1 MTKFRKRAISG
12 LTLLVT
18 LLIGVCAFTA
28 CGSKDYS
35 VTFMVDG
42 KQYEQVSVEN
52 GSVNMPQE
60 PVKEYYVFRNWYT
73 TADFKEGT
81 EFKNSG
87 IKENLTVY
95 ARFVAKEVT
104 VHYGMESE
112 VKALKDLNEVQAEY
126 ENKAAENN
134 LTFDGWYTNPG
145 YTVKYTA
152 GADATD
158 LYAREMAKVTY
169 YNGFQNVY
177 EVLVTPG
184 EKAAEP
190 AKDDVQKFYMADDYF
205 FCDYANGKVVTGA
218 DGYPVL
224 HDFDTEVNTNS
235 TVYVMWATPGLKY
248 ELNEK
253 SNNYYVSGFDTAR
266 INNFT
271 AGSFSSYITVDN
283 VVRKVDVV
291 NVGQYFMQYLSE
303 SEKLIVNEGVKG
315 IIDLGGTLNLKV
327 KELSL
332 PSSLKVIENSFNSF
346 AKLESVEL
354 PEGLEVLID
363 SFWSEYCYFVVDS
376 YRETKYAFDIE
387 IPATVTNMATV
398 PANLKF
404 AEGSAF
410 GKGSDGIVYKTENGK
425 KIYIDGR
432 AACYNDGA
440 LAIPEGFDGVQVGA
454 TKGLTLDY
462 LTLPSTWSFVSYNN
476 DRNDYDWYN
485 VSAGSASLSDKLAT
499 DKTTLSTS
507 AIAIFDGLENVQ
519 TVAVKQASF
528 PENVGE
534 YAVMGVNNRIYR
546 NYDYSGYEGKIVFV
560 GQIAEGEAV
569 SIKISAIN
577 RMTGEKVT
585 ATINDVVS
593 GGSITAE
600 QIDTALGLKA
610 LSYKTLVE
618 SYTQFGENFD
628 FDQVIDRNLYIDV
641 VFSFDALGFT
651 YEENNGELTVTGFDK
666 DTAQYL
672 ESSNTYLVAI
682 PSELNGKAIT
692 SIKAGAFKG
701 VNNVSAVYIPA
712 TVKEIGDEAFMNTT
726 NLVTVNIVK
735 GGLEIVGRS
744 AFENSGIETIALPL
758 ENLKE
763 IRPYAF
769 KAPKLKEFVAVEGEE
784 DRVILSSN
792 MGAAET
798 EPDVVY
804 PGLTSGQF
812 FFVNNNDESVNH
824 GIVKFVEKKVEKQIK
839 DTTNQEQTDVD
850 VYDVQ
855 YVATAGAVGLGSNVR
870 YLALGWSYRK
880 MPYLGCKSV
889 IRYEMMEGSVYY
901 LNNLSTGI
909 TFGIISKIHKNAFT
923 DIAANITEINVNSAG
938 KEYSHVFY
946 YYFEAE
952 TYSITKCCDK
962 WLTPEQINSIG
973 SKDYDFTASDALFED
988 GWFNGFSV
996 NDADYETEMKFMSLA
1011 SLNDSF
1017 LGM

>member
-1 MTKFRKRAISG
+1 MTKFRKRAISV

-42 KQYEQVSVEN
+42 KQYEQASVED
-52 GSVNMPQE
+52 GSVTMPKD

-104 VHYGMESE
+104 VHYGIESE

-224 HDFDTEVNTNS
+224 HDFDTEVSENS

-266 INNFT
+266 INSFT
-271 AGSFSSYITVDN
+271 AGSFSSYITVEN

-291 NVGQYFMQYLSE
+291 NVGQYFMQYLPE
-303 SEKLIVNEGVKG
+303 AEKLIVNEGVKG
-315 IIDLGGTLNLKV
+315 VIDLGGALNLKV

-363 SFWSEYCYFVVDS
+363 SFWSEYCSFVVNS
-376 YRETKYAFDIE
+376 YRETKYDFDIE
-387 IPATVTNMATV
+387 IPASVTDMATV

-410 GKGSDGIVYKTENGK
+410 GKDADGIIYKTENGK

-432 AACYNDGA
+432 TACYSDGA
-440 LAIPEGFDGVQVGA
+440 LVIPEGFDGVQVGA

-485 VSAGSASLSDKLAT
+485 VSAGSSSLSDKLAT

-507 AIAIFDGLENVQ
+507 AIAIFDGLEDVQ
-519 TVAVKQASF
+519 TVAVKQSSF

-534 YAVMGVNNRIYR
+534 YAVMGVVNKIYR

-600 QIDTALGLKA
+600 QVDTALGLKS
-610 LSYKTLVE
+610 LSYKTVVE
-618 SYTQFGENFD
+618 SYTQFGEDFD

-712 TVKEIGDEAFMNTT
+712 TVKEIGDEAFMNAT
-726 NLVTVNIVK
+726 NLSDVNIVK

-769 KAPKLKEFVAVEGEE
+769 KAPKLKEFVAVAGEE
-784 DRVILSSN
+784 DRVILTYNFGSD
-792 MGAAET
+792 E
-798 EPDVVY
+798 DKVY
-804 PGLTSGQF
+804 PGLASGQF
-812 FFVNNNDESVNH
+812 FFANNNDEGINH
-824 GIVKFVEKKVEKQIK
+824 GIVKFVEKKVEKQLK
-839 DTTNQEQTDVD
+839 DTTTKEQIDVD

-855 YVATAGAVGLGSNVR
+855 YVATAGAFENR
-870 YLALGWSYRK
+870 YFTVGWSYRK
-880 MPYLGCKSV
+880 NLAFGCKSV

-901 LNNLSTGI
+901 LNNIETGI
-909 TFGIISKIHKNAFT
+909 TFGVVSKVHKNAFT
-923 DIAANITEINVNSAG
+923 DIAEKISEIKVNSAG
-938 KEYSHVFY
+938 KEYSHIFY
-946 YYFEAE
+946 YIIEAE
-952 TYSITKCCDK
+952 TYNMYNNYDK

-988 GWFNGFSV
+988 GWYNGFSV

-1011 SLNDSF
+1011 SLNDSI